1 MRHSLYFGQGRTLGA
16 GVLVGLI
23 GLLHSP
29 AQAASYG
36 VNLIVNGNAESGPS
50 SSTGAPV
57 TVPGWTPSSAFTVV
71 PYNAPGG
78 FPVLG
83 GPGPSD
89 AGLKFFAGGNA
100 DVSTAT
106 QPIDLAANAADIN
119 AGLVTFDLTGW
130 FGGYLTDDDNAVLN
144 VDFYNGSTKL
154 LTTVIGGFK
163 AVDRNNKTGLFFGG
177 LTGFPVPVNTTRLVL
192 TLTMTRLNSG
202 GNFNDGYADS
212 LSLILRA
219 PAVVTSTADSGAGSL
234 RAAIT
239 AGNTITFDPNVF
251 AAASGPHVIILL
263 SALPDLNSY
272 MTITGPGAGVATVQR
287 SSASG
292 TPDFRI
298 FNVANGLPVA
308 PTVII
313 SGITISNGL
322 LEGPNFG
329 PGILN
334 LGTLTLNGSVVT
346 GCHSNGSGGAILNGG
361 TLTLNNS
368 SVSDNQTLDRG
379 GGISNG
385 TSSTLTLNNSSVSR
399 NQSGID
405 GGGIFNTGTVIL
417 NGSTVS
423 GNLAHGG
430 GGIYSAGTL
439 VLSNSTIADNTASVR
454 DGGGIYKQDGVAIID
469 KCTISGNSA
478 SASGGGLIN
487 AGAASA
493 TLTNCTLSSNT
504 AHDGG
509 GGIENRSSV
518 GQTGLTVR
526 NCTLSGN
533 SAGTNGGGLEN
544 SNAYFNA
551 SNCTFSGNSAG
562 TGGAI
567 YSIQQT
573 AFGGGSI
580 DNTIFK
586 TGVSGGNINDTSNLV
601 VSTGY
606 NLSNDAGGGVLN
618 QTGDRIN
625 TDPMIGPLQNNGGPT
640 FTHALLPG
648 SLAIDKGK
656 STFTIDQRAAPRP
669 VDDPNSANGSG
680 NASDIGAFEFQG
692 TLPVVLANIS
702 GRLPVGTGDN
712 ALFAGFIVTG
722 YQPKKVIIRAIG
734 PSLGVAGGLA
744 DPTLELRD
752 GSGAL
757 LQSND
762 NWKDSPNKQAI
773 IDSTIPPT
781 NDLESAIVATLP
793 ASKLGISYT
802 AIVRGAG
809 NATGIGVVEVYDLD
823 RSLDSKLANI
833 SNRGFVQSGDNVL
846 FAGNIVVG
854 QASQKVIIRA
864 LGPSVPV
871 PGAMADPT
879 LELRDA
885 NGSLLEANDNW
896 VDSPN
901 KQAIID
907 STIPPTNNLESAIVR
922 TLTPANYTAIVRGAG
937 GTTGIAVVEVYALN

>member
-1 MRHSLYFGQGRTLGA
+1 MRHSLYFGQGRALGA

-36 VNLIVNGNAESGPS
+36 VNLIVNGNAESGGS

-57 TVPGWTPSSAFTVV
+57 AVPGWTPSSAFTVV

-89 AGLKFFAGGNA
+89 AGIQFFAGGNA
-100 DVSTAT
+100 AVSTAT

-130 FGGYLTDDDNAVLN
+130 FGGYLTDDDNAVLI
-144 VDFYNGSTKL
+144 VEFYNGSTKL

-192 TLTMTRLNSG
+192 TLTMTRLNSS

-212 LSLILRA
+212 LSLVLRA

-263 SALPDLNSY
+263 SALPDLNSH
-272 MTITGPGAGVATVQR
+272 MTITGPGAGAATVQR

-298 FNVANGLPVA
+298 FNVANGLPVD

-454 DGGGIYKQDGVAIID
+454 DGGGIYKQDGVATID

-567 YSIQQT
+567 YSSQQT

-601 VSTGY
+601 VSKGY

-680 NASDIGAFEFQG
+680 NASDIGAFEVQ
-692 TLPVVLANIS
+692 LPSLANIS
-702 GRLPVGTGDN
+702 TRLRVETGDN
-712 ALFAGFIVTG
+712 VLFAGFIVTG
-722 YQPKKVIIRAIG
+722 TQPKKIIVRAIG
-734 PSLGVAGGLA
+734 TSLPFADKLA
-744 DPTLELRD
+744 DPTLELHD
-752 GSGAL
+752 ASGAL
-757 LQSND
+757 LESND
-762 NWKDSPNKQAI
+762 NWMDSPNKQAI
-773 IDSTIPPT
+773 IDSTIPPS
-781 NDLESAIVATLP
+781 NPLESAIVRSVP
-793 ASKLGISYT
+793 PGNYT
-802 AIVRGAG
+802 AIERGVNNG
-809 NATGIGVVEVYDLD
+809 TGIGVVEAYDLD
-823 RSLDSKLANI
+823 TSSNSKLANI
-833 SNRGFVQSGDNVL
+833 STRGLVQTGDNVL
-846 FAGNIVVG
+846 IAGTIVVG
-854 QASQKVIIRA
+854 PAAQKVIIRA

-871 PGAMADPT
+871 PGKMADPT
-879 LELRDA
+879 LELRDG
-885 NGSLLEANDNW
+885 NGALLEANDNW

-907 STIPPTNNLESAIVR
+907 STIPPPNNVESAIVR
-922 TLTPANYTAIVRGAG
+922 TLTPANYTAIVRGANN
-937 GTTGIAVVEVYALN
+937 TTGIAVVEVYALP